1 MTTISTSQPRPADQ
15 RRRIARLRLFFALA
29 LIPVIWGVPIWQE
42 TGPALAVMRCAG
54 SLGIFAAVL
63 GRFWAILYIGGR
75 KNAQVMQEGPYS
87 ICRHPLY
94 LFSTVG
100 AASFG
105 LLLGSLLLTAAFG
118 FGAYAIL
125 TATARREED
134 YLGRLFGP
142 AYRDYAARVPRILP
156 RPGMFRAG
164 DGLQLDLNCLR
175 RNLAD
180 ALVFI
185 AALPVTEAIRLMHEA
200 GLAQG
205 FSLF

>member
-1 MTTISTSQPRPADQ
+1 MTTISTPQLRPADQ
-15 RRRIARLRLFFALA
+15 RRRIARLRLFFTLA
-29 LIPVIWGVPIWQE
+29 LIPVIWGVPIWHQN
-42 TGPALAVMRCAG
+42 GLALALMRCAG
-54 SLGIFAAVL
+54 TLGIFIAVL

-134 YLGRLFGP
+134 YLRRLFGQ

-156 RPGMFRAG
+156 RPGLFQAG
-164 DGLQLDLNCLR
+164 CGLQLDLQSLR

-185 AALPVTEAIRLMHEA
+185 AALPVSEAIRLMHEA
-200 GLAQG
+200 GMAQG
-205 FSLF
+205 FRLF

>member
-1 MTTISTSQPRPADQ
+1 MTTISTPQLRPADQ
-15 RRRIARLRLFFALA
+15 RRRIARLRLFFTLA
-29 LIPVIWGVPIWQE
+29 LIPVIWGVPIWHQN
-42 TGPALAVMRCAG
+42 GLALALMRCAG
-54 SLGIFAAVL
+54 TLGIFIAVL

-134 YLGRLFGP
+134 YLRRLFGQ

-156 RPGMFRAG
+156 RPGLFQAG
-164 DGLQLDLNCLR
+164 CGLQLDLQSLR

-185 AALPVTEAIRLMHEA
+185 AALPVSEAIRLMHE
-200 GLAQG
+200 GGMAQG
-205 FSLF
+205 FRLF

>member
-1 MTTISTSQPRPADQ
+1 MTTISTPHPRPADQ

-29 LIPVIWGVPIWQE
+29 LIPVIWGVPIWPQD
-42 TGPALAVMRCAG
+42 GVVLALMRCAG
-54 SLGIFAAVL
+54 SLGLVTAVL

-94 LFSTVG
+94 LFSTIG

-118 FGAYAIL
+118 CGAYAIL
-125 TATARREED
+125 TATARREEA
-134 YLGRLFGP
+134 YLHRLFGP

-156 RPGMFRAG
+156 RPWLFHAG
-164 DGLQLDLNCLR
+164 NSLQLDLNCLR

-185 AALPVTEAIRLMHEA
+185 AAFPVTEAIRLMHQA
-200 GLAQG
+200 SMAQG
-205 FSLF
+205 VWLF

>member
-1 MTTISTSQPRPADQ
+1 MTTITAPQPRPADQ

-29 LIPVIWGVPIWQE
+29 LIPVIWGVPIWQQS
-42 TGPALAVMRCAG
+42 GLALAMMRCAG
-54 SLGIFAAVL
+54 TLGIFTAVL

-134 YLGRLFGP
+134 YLRRLFGQ

-156 RPGMFRAG
+156 RPGLFQPG
-164 DGLQLDLNCLR
+164 CGLQLDLHCLR

-185 AALPVTEAIRLMHEA
+185 AALPVSEAIRLMHEA
-200 GLAQG
+200 GMAQG
-205 FSLF
+205 FRLF